1 MEQAIELATAQEKLA
16 EVETLVKK
24 LVAAENTLEQ
34 GYAKLAFLLEDVAE
48 NRYWHGTYESFGD
61 FVTHISTT
69 FNIGKSQLYNY
80 RSAARDLEGAVTQEQ
95 MDTMGISKALALREA
110 RNNTGDVPQNVIE
123 AALDPKTSVKDIK
136 KLLFDAG
143 QITKP
148 EDGTWMDLDFSCYV
162 TDSEKQEIQDAANA
176 ARHLDPPIQ
185 ESLPPF
191 VQRKE
196 ILLRFAR
203 EFLAAYADSV
213 VEDGRGL

>member
-1 MEQAIELATAQEKLA
+1 MTESEALAVSHEKLQ
-16 EVETLVKK
+16 EVESLVQQ
-24 LVAAENTLEQ
+24 LAAAEKTLEN

-61 FVTHISTT
+61 YIEHIS
-69 FNIGKSQLYNY
+69 NNYQIGKSQLYNY
-80 RSAARDLEGAVTQEQ
+80 RAAARDLEGAVTPEQ

-110 RNNTGDVPQNVIE
+110 QKSSGTIPENVLT
-123 AALDPKTSVKDIK
+123 ASLDPKVTVKDIR

-143 QITKP
+143 HIVKP

-162 TDSEKQEIQDAANA
+162 SDSERDEINEAANA
-176 ARHLDPPIQ
+176 ARHVDPVVQ
-185 ESLPPF
+185 ESLAPF
-191 VQRKE
+191 TQRKE

-213 VEDGRGL
+213 IEGGRGL